1 MKIHAFLQNSAIA
14 ALVLISSV
22 GIGLAQQQKKGG
34 NFDPD
39 QMADRQ
45 VSAMKDR
52 LKLTDEQ
59 VPKVKAIIVDSMKK
73 QGELFQKYGRPQ
85 QGQQPS
91 EEMMNEMRKV
101 REESTKKMAEV
112 LTKDQMD
119 EYQKMMTEM
128 RGQRGGQGKQG
139 KQQPN
144 Q

>member
-1 MKIHAFLQNSAIA
+1 MKIHALLQNSAIA
-14 ALVLISSV
+14 ALVLITSA
-22 GIGLAQQQKKGG
+22 GLGLAQQQKKGG

-45 VSAMKDR
+45 VSSMKDR

-59 VPKVKAIIVDSMKK
+59 VPKVKAIVVDSMKK

-85 QGQQPS
+85 QGQPPS
-91 EEMMNEMRKV
+91 EEMRNEMQKV

-128 RGQRGGQGKQG
+128 RGKRGGQGKQQP
-139 KQQPN
+139 QQ
-144 Q
+144 